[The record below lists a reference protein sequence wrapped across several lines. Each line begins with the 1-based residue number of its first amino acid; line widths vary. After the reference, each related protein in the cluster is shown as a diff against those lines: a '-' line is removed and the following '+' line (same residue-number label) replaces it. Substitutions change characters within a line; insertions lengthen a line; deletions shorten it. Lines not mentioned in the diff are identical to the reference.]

1 MVLLPFKSA
10 KNVIGGISD
19 SISGSASSAYTAI
32 IDFPCLGILHKTVH
46 LKNTDSVL
54 SLKYRV
60 LTYAHTTDDAIP
72 YEEVAETVLAAGDV
86 AQIVL
91 NYAYARII
99 VEAMRVTDDCP
110 YQLDYVGV
118 P

>member
-1 MVLLPFKSA
+1 VVLLPFKSA

-32 IDFPCLGILHKTVH
+32 IDFPCLGILYKTIH

-60 LTYAHTTDDAIP
+60 LTYAHTTESAIP

>member
-10 KNVIGGISD
+10 KNVVGGMSD
-19 SISGSASSAYTAI
+19 SLLGSACSAYAI
-32 IDFPCLGILHKTVH
+32 ILDFPCLGILQKTIH

-91 NYAYARII
+91 NYAYARVVI
-99 VEAMRVTDDCP
+99 EAIRVTDDCP